1 MVSIVPMILTLLDN
15 PGDCPIGMNISV
27 AFCPWADSIP
37 PQTIT
42 PRAAPPMIRLSFPT
56 APPFS
61 SHVTRRRLRGLDK
74 ESSSPLLL
82 LNGLASQFSSGKNT
96 PVRLLR
102 QPLRLLQTGHGFG
115 MQTPAF
121 EDSDA
126 IARLTDGAIQEL
138 LRLGS
143 PLLETRLQLCNGFPD
158 VLQGIDH
165 PQEGGNGHDLG
176 SVQLDSH
183 FIRISGG

>member
-37 PQTIT
+37 LQSHT
-42 PRAAPPMIRLSFPT
+42 PVAPTPMIRLSFTT

-61 SHVTRRRLRGLDK
+61 SHVTRRRLRGLDE

-96 PVRLLR
+96 PVRLLC

-115 MQTPAF
+115 MQTPPL
-121 EDSDA
+121 EDAVSPA
-126 IARLTDGAIQEL
+126 LLPLNAIQEL
-138 LRLGS
+138 LRLHAMF
-143 PLLETRLQLCNGFPD
+143 ETGD
-158 VLQGIDH
+158 
-165 PQEGGNGHDLG
+165 
-176 SVQLDSH
+176 
-183 FIRISGG
+183 